1 MVIKVFQVERD
12 GRALRNNAIS
22 GVGWRARRFVRA
34 LILVAAMLPLCTNG
48 AEVRWREPK
57 IHIVV
62 QKKELKDV
70 LRDFTASMG
79 VSAAISNDVQGVVS
93 GTFDMA
99 PQRFL
104 DTLASTFGFVWF
116 YDGSVLTITPASD
129 VTRNVIQLYHSSP
142 TNLRATLARM
152 NVIDSRF
159 PISSDEESRTLLVSG
174 PSQYVKMISDIAQ
187 RVDAGLERKGSSV
200 VRMFSLKNAW
210 AADRQV
216 EIDGRTVTVAGVASV
231 LANLYGQTART
242 GYANVGAPSDGVQRQ
257 AAMRDIDG
265 QAAPAINFAPPPGSA
280 PYPATVNLPPL
291 PSGGHVGGVIQ
302 PGILGLL
309 GGNARPPDVSAGHAL
324 MPGDQPAMASTEDR
338 LPVIQADPGTNSVL
352 VRDVPQRID
361 QYASLVSQLDVRR
374 QLIEIEAH
382 VIEVDETALR
392 QIGVNW
398 GARSKHVGLQTGAG
412 APFGAATGNTLTAV
426 VGDGGRYLMGRIN
439 LLQLENKARLDASP
453 KVATLDN
460 VEAIMDNRS
469 RFFVRVSGHT
479 SGQLYS
485 VSTGIS
491 LRVLPMVVNENGR
504 QYIKLAVNID
514 DGQITNRS
522 VDNIPIVNNS
532 SIRTQAV
539 IGKDESLLIAGYRV
553 ESRSDGTSGVPGLS
567 KIPVVGALFR
577 QSESSAR
584 KMDRVFLLTP
594 RIIEY

>member
-1 MVIKVFQVERD
+1 MFSNAFHMERD
-12 GRALRNNAIS
+12 GQWRVHNAIS
-22 GVGWRARRFVRA
+22 CLGRHARRFMRA
-34 LILVAAMLPLCTNG
+34 WILAAATLVPCANG

-57 IHIVV
+57 IHIAV

-79 VSAAISNDVQGVVS
+79 VSAAISDDVRGVVS
-93 GTFDMA
+93 GTFDMT

-116 YDGSVLTITPASD
+116 YDGSVLTVTPASD
-129 VTRNVIQLYHSSP
+129 VTRNVIPLHHSSP
-142 TNLRATLARM
+142 ADLRATLERM
-152 NVIDSRF
+152 NVADARF
-159 PISSDEESRTLLVSG
+159 PLSSDEESRTLLVSG

-187 RVDAGLERKGSSV
+187 RVDAGFERKGSSV
-200 VRMFSLKNAW
+200 VRMFPLKNAW

-242 GYANVGAPSDGVQRQ
+242 CCDNGGAQPDEVQRQ
-257 AAMRDIDG
+257 IAMPDIDG
-265 QAAPAINFAPPPGSA
+265 QAAPVVNFAPLPGGG
-280 PYPATVNLPPL
+280 PYPAAVNLPPL
-291 PSGGHVGGVIQ
+291 PMGTPVGGGIQ
-302 PGILGLL
+302 P
-309 GGNARPPDVSAGHAL
+309 AVAP
-324 MPGDQPAMASTEDR
+324 TENR

-352 VRDVPQRID
+352 VRDMPQRID

-382 VIEVDETALR
+382 VIEVDETELR
-392 QIGVNW
+392 QIGVSW
-398 GARSKHVGLQTGAG
+398 GARSQHVSLQSGGA
-412 APFGAATGNTLTAV
+412 APFAAAGNTLTAV

-439 LLQLENKARLDASP
+439 LLQQENKARLDASP
-453 KVATLDN
+453 KVATLNN
-460 VEAIMDNRS
+460 VEAVMDNRS

-491 LRVLPMVVNENGR
+491 LRVLPMVVNESGM
-504 QYIKLAVNID
+504 QYIKLIVNID
-514 DGQITNRS
+514 DGQITGKK
-522 VDNIPIVNNS
+522 VDNIPVIQIS

-553 ESRSDGTSGVPGLS
+553 ESQSDETSGVPGLS
-567 KIPVVGALFR
+567 KLPIIGALFR
-577 QSESSAR
+577 QNESAR
-584 KMDRVFLLTP
+584 RKRDRVFLLTP

>member
-1 MVIKVFQVERD
+1 MFIKAFHVERN
-12 GRALRNNAIS
+12 GQSLVNNVIS
-22 GVGWRARRFVRA
+22 GIGRHAWRCMRA
-34 LILVAAMLPLCTNG
+34 LILASATLMPYANG
-48 AEVRWREPK
+48 AEVRWRETK
-57 IHIVV
+57 IHIAV

-79 VSAAISNDVQGVVS
+79 VSAAISDDVRGVVS

-116 YDGSVLTITPASD
+116 YDGSVLTVTPASD
-129 VTRNVIQLYHSSP
+129 VTRNVIPLHHSSP
-142 TNLRATLARM
+142 ADLRATLERM
-152 NVIDSRF
+152 NVADSRF
-159 PISSDEESRTLLVSG
+159 PLSSDEESRTLLVSG

-187 RVDAGLERKGSSV
+187 RVDAGFERKGSSV

-216 EIDGRTVTVAGVASV
+216 EIDGRTVNVAGVASV
-231 LANLYGQTART
+231 LANLYGQTAKT
-242 GYANVGAPSDGVQRQ
+242 CCDNVGAQPDDVQRQ
-257 AAMRDIDG
+257 IAMPDIDG
-265 QAAPAINFAPPPGSA
+265 QTAPATNFAAVPGGG
-280 PYPATVNLPPL
+280 PYPSAVNLPPL
-291 PSGGHVGGVIQ
+291 PIGAPVGGGIQ
-302 PGILGLL
+302 P
-309 GGNARPPDVSAGHAL
+309 A
-324 MPGDQPAMASTEDR
+324 PAPTEGR

-352 VRDVPQRID
+352 VRDMPQRID

-398 GARSKHVGLQTGAG
+398 GARSKHVSLQSGGA
-412 APFGAATGNTLTAV
+412 APFGVTTGNTLTAV
-426 VGDGGRYLMGRIN
+426 VGDSGRYLMGRIN

-453 KVATLDN
+453 KVATLNN
-460 VEAIMDNRS
+460 VEAIMDNRE

-491 LRVLPMVVNENGR
+491 LRVLPMVVNESGM
-504 QYIKLAVNID
+504 QYIKLVVNID
-514 DGQITNRS
+514 DGQITGKK
-522 VDNIPIVNNS
+522 VDNIPVIHVS

-553 ESRSDGTSGVPGLS
+553 ESQADETSGIPGLS
-567 KIPVVGALFR
+567 KLPVIGALFR
-577 QSESSAR
+577 QNESAR
-584 KMDRVFLLTP
+584 RKWDRVFLLTP

>member
-1 MVIKVFQVERD
+1 MFIKAFHVERN
-12 GRALRNNAIS
+12 GQSLVNNAIS
-22 GVGWRARRFVRA
+22 GIGRHAWRFMRA
-34 LILVAAMLPLCTNG
+34 LILAAVTLMPYANG
-48 AEVRWREPK
+48 AEVRWRETK
-57 IHIVV
+57 IHIAV

-79 VSAAISNDVQGVVS
+79 VSAAISDDVRGVVS

-116 YDGSVLTITPASD
+116 YDGSVLTVTPASD
-129 VTRNVIQLYHSSP
+129 VTRNVIPLHHSSP
-142 TNLRATLARM
+142 ADLRATLERM
-152 NVIDSRF
+152 NVADSRF
-159 PISSDEESRTLLVSG
+159 PLSSDEESRTLLVSG

-187 RVDAGLERKGSSV
+187 RVDAGFERKGSSV

-216 EIDGRTVTVAGVASV
+216 EIDGRTVNVAGVASV

-242 GYANVGAPSDGVQRQ
+242 CCDNVGAQPDDVQRQ
-257 AAMRDIDG
+257 IAMPDIDG
-265 QAAPAINFAPPPGSA
+265 QTAPATNFAALPGGG
-280 PYPATVNLPPL
+280 PYPSAVNLPPL
-291 PSGGHVGGVIQ
+291 PIGAPVGGGIQ
-302 PGILGLL
+302 P
-309 GGNARPPDVSAGHAL
+309 A
-324 MPGDQPAMASTEDR
+324 PAPTEGR

-352 VRDVPQRID
+352 VRDMPQRID

-398 GARSKHVGLQTGAG
+398 GARSKHVSLQSGG
-412 APFGAATGNTLTAV
+412 VAPFGVTTGNTLTAV

-453 KVATLDN
+453 KVATLNN
-460 VEAIMDNRS
+460 VEAIMDNRE

-491 LRVLPMVVNENGR
+491 LRVLPMVVNESGM
-504 QYIKLAVNID
+504 QYIKLVVNID
-514 DGQITNRS
+514 DGQITGKK
-522 VDNIPIVNNS
+522 VDNIPVIHVS

-553 ESRSDGTSGVPGLS
+553 ESQADETSGIPGLS
-567 KIPVVGALFR
+567 KLPVIGALFR
-577 QSESSAR
+577 QNESAR
-584 KMDRVFLLTP
+584 RKWDRVFLLTP

>member
-1 MVIKVFQVERD
+1 M
-12 GRALRNNAIS
+12 
-22 GVGWRARRFVRA
+22 RA
-34 LILVAAMLPLCTNG
+34 LILAAVTLMPYANG
-48 AEVRWREPK
+48 AEVRWRETK
-57 IHIVV
+57 IHIAV

-79 VSAAISNDVQGVVS
+79 VSAAISDDVRGVVS

-116 YDGSVLTITPASD
+116 YDGSVLTVTPASD
-129 VTRNVIQLYHSSP
+129 VTRNVIPLHHSSP
-142 TNLRATLARM
+142 ADLRATLERM
-152 NVIDSRF
+152 NVADSRF
-159 PISSDEESRTLLVSG
+159 PLSSDEESRTLLVSG

-187 RVDAGLERKGSSV
+187 RVDAGFERKGSSV

-216 EIDGRTVTVAGVASV
+216 EIDGRTVNVAGVASV

-242 GYANVGAPSDGVQRQ
+242 CCDNVGAQPDDVQRQ
-257 AAMRDIDG
+257 IAMPDIDG
-265 QAAPAINFAPPPGSA
+265 QTAPATNFAALPGGG
-280 PYPATVNLPPL
+280 PYPSAVNLPPL
-291 PSGGHVGGVIQ
+291 PIGAPVGGGIQ
-302 PGILGLL
+302 P
-309 GGNARPPDVSAGHAL
+309 A
-324 MPGDQPAMASTEDR
+324 PAPTEGR

-352 VRDVPQRID
+352 VRDMPQRID

-398 GARSKHVGLQTGAG
+398 GARSKHVSLQSGG
-412 APFGAATGNTLTAV
+412 VAPFGVTTGNTLTAV

-453 KVATLDN
+453 KVATLNN
-460 VEAIMDNRS
+460 VEAIMDNRE

-491 LRVLPMVVNENGR
+491 LRVLPMVVNESGM
-504 QYIKLAVNID
+504 QYIKLVVNID
-514 DGQITNRS
+514 DGQITGKK
-522 VDNIPIVNNS
+522 VDNIPVIHVS

-553 ESRSDGTSGVPGLS
+553 ESQADETSGIPGLS
-567 KIPVVGALFR
+567 KLPVIGALFR
-577 QSESSAR
+577 QNESAR
-584 KMDRVFLLTP
+584 RKWDRVFLLTP

>member
-1 MVIKVFQVERD
+1 MAF
-12 GRALRNNAIS
+12 ALA
-22 GVGWRARRFVRA
+22 
-34 LILVAAMLPLCTNG
+34 AAMLPLRSHG

-57 IHIVV
+57 IHIAV

-79 VSAAISNDVQGVVS
+79 VSAAISKDVEGVVS

-104 DTLASTFGFVWF
+104 DTLASTFGFIWF

-142 TNLRATLARM
+142 ANLRATLDRM
-152 NVIDSRF
+152 NVTDSRF
-159 PISSDEESRTLLVSG
+159 PVSSDEESRTLLVSG
-174 PSQYVKMISDIAQ
+174 PSQYVKMVTDIAQ
-187 RVDAGLERKGSSV
+187 RVDAGSERKGSSV
-200 VRMFSLKNAW
+200 VRMFPLKNAW

-216 EIDGRTVTVAGVASV
+216 EIDGRTVTIAGVASV
-231 LANLYGQTART
+231 LANLYGQTVIT
-242 GYANVGAPSDGVQRQ
+242 GHPNVGAQPDGVQRQ
-257 AAMRDIDG
+257 SAIPNIDG
-265 QAAPAINFAPPPGSA
+265 QIAPEANFVPLPGGGQ
-280 PYPATVNLPPL
+280 YPVAVNLPPL
-291 PSGGHVGGVIQ
+291 PSGANVGSGVQ
-302 PGILGLL
+302 PGLLGLL
-309 GGNARPPDVSAGHAL
+309 GGNARRQGVPAGYAL
-324 MPGDQPAMASTEDR
+324 MPGDQPVPTSTEDR

-352 VRDVPQRID
+352 VRDTPQRID
-361 QYASLVSQLDVRR
+361 QYASLVRQLDVRR
-374 QLIEIEAH
+374 ALIEIEAH
-382 VIEVDETALR
+382 VIEIDETALR

-398 GARSKHVGLQTGAG
+398 RGRSNHVSLQSGGSTS
-412 APFGAATGNTLTAV
+412 FGSSSGNTLTAV

-460 VEAIMDNRS
+460 VEAIMDNRT

-504 QYIKLAVNID
+504 QHIKLVVNID
-514 DGQITNRS
+514 DGQITDQK
-522 VDNIPIVNNS
+522 VDNIPVINNS

-553 ESRSDGTSGVPGLS
+553 ESQSNETSGVPGLS

-577 QSESSAR
+577 QNENSRR
-584 KMDRVFLLTP
+584 KRDRVFLLTP